1 MSHKPHR
8 REGRKGGKKEHFQ
21 GEQNWSKPWM
31 KLIKARVHGLTW
43 SYLLVEGAQVS
54 ILPHTAEDL
63 RGSLYHF
70 GWVSAMT
77 EKVNSPPSCSFGNC
91 YVAILSTFSWTICVQ
106 ASSTCHGFKSK
117 RIIALLSREWF
128 PLLKNCEFGDESK
141 MTLSAMLMVPSVP
154 LSWKMTLAGVI
165 SSALP
170 LQQPPGEVRRG
181 GSRFAF
187 NQQNW
192 QNGLLK
198 IGFPIDFI
206 PFRWKEV
213 ERRQWE
219 DCNHSHHSLLNS
231 ILVKSSRSSGKQPEY
246 QHC

>member
-170 LQQPPGEVRRG
+170 LQQPPGEVRG
-181 GSRFAF
+181 G
-187 NQQNW
+187 
-192 QNGLLK
+192 GLVLHSTNK
-198 IGFPIDFI
+198 IGKTGC
-206 PFRWKEV
+206 WK
-213 ERRQWE
+213 
-219 DCNHSHHSLLNS
+219 
-231 ILVKSSRSSGKQPEY
+231 
-246 QHC
+246 